1 MNSQGRQKAVT
12 LFQTFTKQLAE
23 KLPKPVRAFFLPF
36 LYGALLAIAR
46 RRTVTTWL
54 RAAQISDDYRSA
66 FYHMSNIGC
75 KSNDLLDAMTSIIAT
90 QLEPVL
96 ETARYIR
103 IVLDDSPTKRY
114 GRHIEGAN
122 YHHNPTPGKTDAKF
136 CYGHS
141 WVVAVL
147 VIAHP
152 LFGEISFPIAA
163 ELYLRQKD
171 IDKLKGKYAR
181 EFKTKTAMVVAIV
194 KRLKPLFQGFGK
206 KIEIIVDGGYAK
218 DTVLVPLGELKDVIT
233 ITRLRCDAALYEV
246 PPTPA
251 KRGRGRPKKYGNKI
265 DVKSMVASSEGW
277 HLVECRQ
284 YGQIVQKRVKS
295 FVAASKL
302 TKGKPIKVVLVKE
315 NDKTCVSLMSADATM
330 EDREILEAYG
340 VRFGI
345 EEVFKDLKDVWGW
358 GKQEVRL
365 LERNEAVTT
374 LNMLSFGLT
383 ELSTWDR
390 TAEELVDRRASP
402 WDDPDRRP
410 SHSDRRNFLRSG
422 MLENELNAAL
432 GSKSIPQKIIPLLK
446 RLIGLAA

>member
-1 MNSQGRQKAVT
+1 MNSQGRQDAVN
-12 LFQTFTKQLAE
+12 LFQTFTQQLAE
-23 KLPKPVRAFFLPF
+23 KVRTKTQAFFLPL

-54 RAAQISDDYRSA
+54 RAAQISDDYRSV
-66 FYHMSNIGC
+66 FYHLTNIGC
-75 KSNDLLDAMTSIIAT
+75 KSQDLFDAMTGIISE
-90 QLEPVL
+90 QLRSVL
-96 ETARYIR
+96 ETATYIR
-103 IVLDDSPTKRY
+103 VVLDDSPTKRY
-114 GRHIEGAN
+114 GKHIEGAN
-122 YHHNPTPGKTDAKF
+122 YHHNPTPGKTDATF

-147 VIAHP
+147 VVAHP
-152 LFGEISFPIAA
+152 MFGEISFPIAA

-171 IDKLKGKYAR
+171 IDILKGKYAR
-181 EFKTKTAMVVAIV
+181 EFKPKTAMVVAIV
-194 KRLKPLFQGFGK
+194 KRLTPLLQGFGK
-206 KIEIIVDGGYAK
+206 DVEIIVDGGYAK
-218 DTVLVPLGELKDVIT
+218 DTVLVPLGKLKGVVT

-246 PPTPA
+246 PQVPT
-251 KRGRGRPKKYGNKI
+251 KRGRGRPKKYGDKI
-265 DVKSMVASSEGW
+265 DVKSMIASQEDW
-277 HLVECRQ
+277 QIIECRQ
-284 YGQIVQKRVKS
+284 YGQLVQKRVKS

-315 NDKTCVSLMSADATM
+315 NEKTCVSLMSTDATM
-330 EDREILEAYG
+330 EVKEILEAYG

-383 ELSTWDR
+383 ELATWNR
-390 TAEELVDRRASP
+390 SAEELVDRRASP

-410 SHSDRRNFLRSG
+410 SHADRRNFLRRG
-422 MLENELNAAL
+422 MLEYELNAAL
-432 GSKSIPQKIIPLLK
+432 GSTWIPRKIIPLLK

>member
-1 MNSQGRQKAVT
+1 MNSQGRQEAVT
-12 LFQTFTKQLAE
+12 LFQSFTKQLAE
-23 KLPKPVRAFFLPF
+23 KLPKPVRAFFLPL

-66 FYHMSNIGC
+66 FYHMPSIGR
-75 KSNDLLDAMTSIIAT
+75 KTNDLLDAMTNIVSK
-90 QLEPVL
+90 QLRSVL
-96 ETARYIR
+96 EMATYIR
-103 IVLDDSPTKRY
+103 IVLDDTPTKRY
-114 GRHIEGAN
+114 GKHIEGAG
-122 YHHNPTPGKTDAKF
+122 YHYNPTPGKTNATKCF
-136 CYGHS
+136 GHS

-147 VIAHP
+147 VVAHP

-163 ELYLRQKD
+163 ELYLRQKE
-171 IDKLKGKYAR
+171 IDKLKDKYKR
-181 EFKTKTAMVVAIV
+181 KFKKKTGLVVEII
-194 KRLKPLFQGFGK
+194 KRLVPLFQGFGK
-206 KIEIIVDGGYAK
+206 EIEIIVDGGYAK
-218 DTVLVPLGELKDVIT
+218 DTVLLPLGKLDDVIT

-265 DVKSMVASSEGW
+265 DVKSMVASSDGW
-277 HLVECRQ
+277 QIVECRQ

-302 TKGKPIKVVLVKE
+302 TKGKAIKVVLIKE
-315 NDKTCVSLMSADATM
+315 NDKTCVSLMSTDAMM
-330 EDREILEAYG
+330 EVKEILEAYG

-345 EEVFKDLKDVWGW
+345 EEMFKDLKDVWGW

-365 LERNEAVTT
+365 LERNEAVTAM
-374 LNMLSFGLT
+374 NMLSFGLT
-383 ELSTWDR
+383 ELATWDR
-390 TAEELVDRRASP
+390 DSEELVDRRLSP

-410 SHSDRRNFLRSG
+410 SHADRRNFLRQA

-432 GSKSIPQKIIPLLK
+432 GEKSIPQKIILLLK
-446 RLIGLAA
+446 RLIGLVA